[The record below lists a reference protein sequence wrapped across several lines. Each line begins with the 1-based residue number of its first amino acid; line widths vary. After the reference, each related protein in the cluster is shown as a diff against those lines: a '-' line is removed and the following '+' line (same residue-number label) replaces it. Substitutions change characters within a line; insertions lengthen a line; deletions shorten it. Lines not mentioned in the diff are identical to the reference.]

1 MIGRVADRRDLSGV
15 GFKQDWRWDRSAR
28 HALKS
33 RPRLAGSCRDA
44 WPRVLLDAER
54 PVSWWVAYSL
64 SSAEDMIGGE
74 QVPRSWDQRHA
85 ASGGLAW
92 DAGPWSLSAIAT
104 FHTGWP
110 TTTLALATVPGPNG
124 TEQVLVPGERNA
136 ERLQSLRRID
146 FRASRVFDAGVG
158 CCVSSPR

>member
-1 MIGRVADRRDLSGV
+1 
-15 GFKQDWRWDRSAR
+15 
-28 HALKS
+28 
-33 RPRLAGSCRDA
+33 
-44 WPRVLLDAER
+44 
-54 PVSWWVAYSL
+54 
-64 SSAEDMIGGE
+64 
-74 QVPRSWDQRHA
+74 
-85 ASGGLAW
+85 
-92 DAGPWSLSAIAT
+92 LSAIAT

-158 CCVSSPR
+158 SLRFFAEVTNVTNRRNPCCVRYEAVTLSDGTVRLDRLERAGPPFTPNVGVVWEF